1 MKSNSLFAYL
11 KLGSIS
17 IAVDKLRTML
27 VVEID
32 NSRNHING
40 IRQGVVFE
48 GDQGVRLNQRLF
60 LVTED

>member
-17 IAVDKLRTML
+17 IAVDKLGTML

-32 NSRNHING
+32 N
-40 IRQGVVFE
+40 
-48 GDQGVRLNQRLF
+48 
-60 LVTED
+60 